1 MSTPTPR
8 YHCLGRVKCRSDAAA
23 LAVRKRVVRDL
34 HLPEIVGLLFIAAK
48 ANPNLTFDA
57 LCRPKGTPTVGP
69 HGFRHLAKNIFDGRE
84 KILTDRASP
93 HVAFAI
99 THTLPVENASCNGTL
114 FTVYQTDQAL
124 VVRLGAPRFRGAF
137 VLPGRDEQRPIT
149 RAARPGGVAE
159 SFFQHATPI
168 MLLDS
173 RQVFDQ

>member
-1 MSTPTPR
+1 MEDFLSAVEDV
-8 YHCLGRVKCRSDAAA
+8 LGQVTKP
-23 LAVRKRVVRDL
+23 VRADRWGAFWATQSIEGQVRA
-34 HLPEIVGLLFIAAK
+34 VGLCSYKKEPNDLGEVEIAYY
-48 ANPNLTFDA
+48 TF
-57 LCRPKGTPTVGP
+57 P
-69 HGFRHLAKNIFDGRE
+69 HRE
-84 KILTDRASP
+84 GCGIATAMVRELTDRASP

-99 THTLPVENASCNGTL
+99 AHTLPVENASCNSTL